1 MRTFAKFLAAA
12 ALISACGGTAPAQFG
27 NDEQFVSVSKDT
39 AAPAA
44 NPADESFYLA
54 INKSELGK
62 KYFLSAYLT
71 QYFPGAVAYGAARSM
86 GTRVV
91 TFRVQN
97 GKLFVFDAADGH
109 KDSNTFDPSLIV
121 DAYPIVTGVLT
132 GTNAQNFVVFDPA
145 AGMNQFGALSDA
157 WAWGSSAVK
166 FQIELSY
173 LQRFRKIADGA
184 TFEQVFTG

>member
-71 QYFPGAVAYGAARSM
+71 QYFPGAVGYGAARSM

-97 GKLFVFDAADGH
+97 GKLIVFDAANYTHILRTRKCLVGTAVWIQAGEH
-109 KDSNTFDPSLIV
+109 QFSHR
-121 DAYPIVTGVLT
+121 VTG
-132 GTNAQNFVVFDPA
+132 
-145 AGMNQFGALSDA
+145 
-157 WAWGSSAVK
+157 
-166 FQIELSY
+166 
-173 LQRFRKIADGA
+173 
-184 TFEQVFTG
+184 

>member
-1 MRTFAKFLAAA
+1 ST
-12 ALISACGGTAPAQFG
+12 TAS
-27 NDEQFVSVSKDT
+27 N
-39 AAPAA
+39 
-44 NPADESFYLA
+44 DESFYLA

-145 AGMNQFGALSDA
+145 AGMNQFGMLSDA
-157 WAWGSSAVK
+157 VASAGVK
-166 FQIELSY
+166 FNSDLPY
-173 LQRFRKIADGA
+173 LQRYRKISHGVTSEQGCTGYTDVADP
-184 TFEQVFTG
+184 